1 MITSRSILKKYM
13 IDNLRSTALLLE
25 NYDFLIETILSK
37 KVCDIINHVKIN
49 KFSVNEF
56 VIHSTSYKGKHSSHL
71 KCQECRKVNARIR
84 NKLREKSSVESQ
96 SFPNI
101 NTRINII
108 CKDPSVAE
116 KEIKRSRKEAKITR
130 RKLANIRFKKIMKK
144 ELKNLLH
151 P

>member
-1 MITSRSILKKYM
+1 M

-25 NYDFLIETILSK
+25 NQDSLLETVLSK

-71 KCQECRKVNARIR
+71 KCQECRKVNTRIR

-116 KEIKRSRKEAKITR
+116 K
-130 RKLANIRFKKIMKK
+130 
-144 ELKNLLH
+144 
-151 P
+151 